1 MARVWR
7 MLLLNGP
14 NLNLLG
20 WRDPAR
26 YGTVSLAELVALLQ
40 QQANELGV
48 ALQHQQFNAEHLLV
62 EAVQQARDQVDF
74 LLLNAA
80 AFTHSS
86 IALRDALE
94 AVRVPFIEIHL
105 SNIYAREPFRHLSY
119 LSDLAVGTISG
130 LGADGYQCALQAAWR
145 YLQRHSSS

>member
-1 MARVWR
+1 MAPVWR

-20 WRDPAR
+20 WRDPSR
-26 YGTVSLAELVALLQ
+26 YGTVSLAELVTLLR
-40 QQANELGV
+40 QQADELGV
-48 ALQHQQFNAEHLLV
+48 VLQHQQFNAEHQLV
-62 EAVQQARDQVDF
+62 EAVQQAREQVDF
-74 LLLNAA
+74 VLLNAA
-80 AFTHSS
+80 ALTHSS

-105 SNIYAREPFRHLSY
+105 SNIYAREPFRHRSY

-130 LGADGYQCALQAAWR
+130 LGTDGYQYALQAAWR
-145 YLQRHSSS
+145 YLQRRSSQ